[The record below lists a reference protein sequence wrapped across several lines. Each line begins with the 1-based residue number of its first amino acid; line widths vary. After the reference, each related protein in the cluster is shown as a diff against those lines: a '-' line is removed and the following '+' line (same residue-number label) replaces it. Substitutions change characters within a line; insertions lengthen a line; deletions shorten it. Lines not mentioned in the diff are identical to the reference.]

1 MLGLLVCK
9 NHYSGVSL
17 KVYSR
22 GPISNILY
30 PVWNPNELL
39 KCLFEKTFLRDGPGY
54 QNKWIFGKV
63 CRWPSPPT
71 AQNGPYLWKSCAAT
85 KSDEFFRK
93 FIPFGSW
100 TWTLPLHHFHWILTS
115 NYGTNDWQIDVTSLT
130 NTKRQWQIH
139 KTSVTNARNN
149 FKEILEISCHRSK
162 NSSLTTAW
170 ESAHFSSLSL

>member
-1 MLGLLVCK
+1 MSREIKTRHTLKKALV
-9 NHYSGVSL
+9 V
-17 KVYSR
+17 
-22 GPISNILY
+22 I
-30 PVWNPNELL
+30 PVWGTGQGT
-39 KCLFEKTFLRDGPGY
+39 KTDEFLEQFQTAVD
-54 QNKWIFGKV
+54 
-63 CRWPSPPT
+63 PT

-115 NYGTNDWQIDVTSLT
+115 NYGTNDWQIHVTSLT

-149 FKEILEISCHRSK
+149 FKEILEISWHRSK